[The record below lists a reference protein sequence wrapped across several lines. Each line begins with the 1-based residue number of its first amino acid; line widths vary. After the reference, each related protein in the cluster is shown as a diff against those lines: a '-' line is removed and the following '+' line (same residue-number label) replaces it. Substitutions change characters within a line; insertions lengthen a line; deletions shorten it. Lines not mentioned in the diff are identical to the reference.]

1 MAENNIVTF
10 RTTDLERS
18 MLDYLISKGHKQSD
32 VIKAGIQ
39 EVYRQ
44 EVLAERPIPVVG
56 TIKDGVVDW
65 AAENDK

>member
-32 VIKAGIQ
+32 VIKAGIRK
-39 EVYRQ
+39 VYL
-44 EVLAERPIPVVG
+44 EETSKSDVPVVG

>member
-32 VIKAGIQ
+32 VIKAGIRRIYLEETSQ
-39 EVYRQ
+39 V
-44 EVLAERPIPVVG
+44 VPVVG
-56 TIKDGVVDW
+56 TVNSDGVVDW
-65 AAENDK
+65 AAEVDK